1 MERLNCKIT
10 RLTLDK
16 EVKGEEVVMVGGW
29 VERGSQE
36 KEKKEGVF
44 FKRISQKQ

>member
-29 VERGSQE
+29 VVRGSQE

-44 FKRISQKQ
+44 